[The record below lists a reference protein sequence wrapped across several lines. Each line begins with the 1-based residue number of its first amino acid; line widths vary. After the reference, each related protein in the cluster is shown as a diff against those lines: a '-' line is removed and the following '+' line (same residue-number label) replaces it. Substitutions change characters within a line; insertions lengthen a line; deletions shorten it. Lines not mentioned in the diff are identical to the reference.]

1 MDYNRQPRRPRT
13 LQLFKKN
20 LLLNV
25 TRRVVVEIIEADF
38 SPGNHLGPSCELTEF
53 LKIRIGR
60 QLRFV
65 GMDTD
70 GGVNE
75 FVLLSELNSAVK
87 RSRPRAAA
95 DGDNAINASFA
106 GLRNHLL
113 TVRVELFHFEVSV
126 GIYENQSAVLSHQQ
140 LAKPTRQRQPS
151 AVVYFN
157 LVPTGTSSRKLAS
170 TGFPPSGEA
179 ATIIPFDSSPRSFRG
194 ARFTTMT
201 TLRPISVSGA

>member
-1 MDYNRQPRRPRT
+1 MVAAVRWPAVDHNRQPRRPRT

-38 SPGNHLGPSCELTEF
+38 SPGNHLGCSCELTEF
-53 LKIRIGR
+53 LEIRIGR

-106 GLRNHLL
+106 SPRNHLL
-113 TVRVELFHFEVSV
+113 TVSVERLPLAMCV
-126 GIYENQSAVLSHQQ
+126 GIYESQFAVLSHQQ
-140 LAKPTRQRQPS
+140 S
-151 AVVYFN
+151 ATV
-157 LVPTGTSSRKLAS
+157 TW
-170 TGFPPSGEA
+170 
-179 ATIIPFDSSPRSFRG
+179 
-194 ARFTTMT
+194 
-201 TLRPISVSGA
+201 PISTL